1 MGPLTTRDRRALLI
15 LGGVAVLF
23 LADQAGVFSFSRT
36 ERGSLFTPAV
46 ELAEKRLHRLQ
57 EVAVQKPRVAAEA
70 ESAGRV
76 LAEAEKGLLRAA
88 TPAQASAEMQQIMKD
103 LLGSQGI
110 SLRSSEFGAV
120 RAVGDDYAQV
130 PLTVGFSC
138 AIEQWIN
145 LMAVLRNAAPVLS
158 SSEVTVGQADIKNK
172 LVNVRMIVA
181 GYIPASLLG
190 KPKGGS
196 S

>member
-1 MGPLTTRDRRALLI
+1 MGPLSTRDRRALLI
-15 LGGVAVLF
+15 LGGGAVLF
-23 LADQAGVFSFSRT
+23 LADQAGLFSFSRA
-36 ERGSLFTPAV
+36 ERGSLFTPSV
-46 ELAEKRLHRLQ
+46 ELAEKRLRRLQ
-57 EVAVQKPRVAAEA
+57 EVAAQKPRAAAEA
-70 ESAGRV
+70 ESAGRA
-76 LAEAEKGLLRAA
+76 LSEAERGLLKAA

-110 SLRSSEFGAV
+110 SMRSAEFGAV

-145 LMAVLRNAAPVLS
+145 LMAVLRNAPTALS
-158 SSEVTVGQADIKNK
+158 SMEVGVGGADAKSKTVH
-172 LVNVRMIVA
+172 VRMTVA

-196 S
+196 L